1 MTRQTYGLFALSVI
15 MIYFGRFG
23 NGSILAHL
31 QNDIDQLKADFNS
44 SHSDV
49 ADGGPIF
56 TEKLLNWTERNEKR
70 IILSQI
76 VSMYLEMLT
85 SLKVTHQ
92 SKAHIKHI
100 SEELYTL
107 KNSLPD
113 GLKKLKDLKDLE
125 KLQMSDLKIQRKA
138 VHELFSVLQ
147 KLVETPTSL
156 KRKRSQSQRRC
167 KC

>member
-1 MTRQTYGLFALSVI
+1 MTCQTYSLFVLSVI

-23 NGSILAHL
+23 NSLILAQL

-44 SHSDV
+44 SLSDV

-56 TEKLLNWTERNEKR
+56 TEKLINWTERNEKR

-76 VSMYLEMLT
+76 VSMYLEILENT
-85 SLKVTHQ
+85 DK
-92 SKAHIKHI
+92 SKPHVRHI

-113 GLKKLKDLKDLE
+113 GLKKVKDLMDLA

-138 VHELFSVLQ
+138 VNELFSVLQ

>member
-1 MTRQTYGLFALSVI
+1 MTCQTFSFFVLSVI
-15 MIYFGRFG
+15 MICFGRFG
-23 NGSILAHL
+23 NSLILAQL

-56 TEKLLNWTERNEKR
+56 TEKLINWTERNEKR

-76 VSMYLEMLT
+76 VSMYLEMLENT
-85 SLKVTHQ
+85 DK
-92 SKAHIKHI
+92 SKPHVRHI

-113 GLKKLKDLKDLE
+113 GSKKMKDLMDLA
-125 KLQMSDLKIQRKA
+125 KLQMTDLKIQRKA
-138 VHELFSVLQ
+138 VNELFSVLQ
-147 KLVETPTSL
+147 KLVETSTSL
-156 KRKRSQSQRRC
+156 KRKRSQPQRRC
-167 KC
+167 RC

>member
-1 MTRQTYGLFALSVI
+1 MTCQTYSLFVLSVI

-23 NGSILAHL
+23 NSSILTEL
-31 QNDIDQLKADFNS
+31 QHDIDQLKADFNS

-56 TEKLLNWTERNEKR
+56 TEKLINWTERNEKR

-76 VSMYLEMLT
+76 VSMYLKMFENT
-85 SLKVTHQ
+85 DK
-92 SKAHIKHI
+92 SKAHIRHI
-100 SEELYTL
+100 SEELWTL

-113 GLKKLKDLKDLE
+113 GVKKMKDLMDLAN
-125 KLQMSDLKIQRKA
+125 LQMSDLKIQRKA
-138 VHELFSVLQ
+138 VNELFSVLQ
-147 KLVETPTSL
+147 KLVETSTSL
-156 KRKRSQSQRRC
+156 KRKRSQSQRKC

>member
-1 MTRQTYGLFALSVI
+1 MTCQTCSLFVLSVI

-23 NGSILAHL
+23 NSLSLAQL
-31 QNDIDQLKADFNS
+31 QNDIDQLKSDFNS
-44 SHSDV
+44 SNSDV

-56 TEKLLNWTERNEKR
+56 TDKLINWTERNEKR

-76 VSMYLEMLT
+76 VSMYLEMLENT
-85 SLKVTHQ
+85 DK
-92 SKAHIKHI
+92 SKAHIRHL

-113 GLKKLKDLKDLE
+113 GLKKMKDLMDLS

-138 VHELFSVLQ
+138 VNELFSVLQ
-147 KLVETPTSL
+147 KLVETSASL
-156 KRKRSQSQRRC
+156 KRKRSQFQRKC

>member
-1 MTRQTYGLFALSVI
+1 MTCQTCNLFVLSVI
-15 MIYFGRFG
+15 MIYFGHFG
-23 NGSILAHL
+23 NGLILAQL

-56 TEKLLNWTERNEKR
+56 TEKLINWTERNEKR

-76 VSMYLEMLT
+76 VSMYLEMLEKT
-85 SLKVTHQ
+85 DK
-92 SKAHIKHI
+92 SKAHVRHI

-113 GLKKLKDLKDLE
+113 GLKKMKDLMDLA

-138 VHELFSVLQ
+138 VNELFSVLQ
-147 KLVETPTSL
+147 KLVETSASL

>member
-1 MTRQTYGLFALSVI
+1 MTCQTYSLFVLSVI

-23 NGSILAHL
+23 NSLILAQL

-56 TEKLLNWTERNEKR
+56 TEKLINWTERNEKR

-76 VSMYLEMLT
+76 VSMYLEILQNAD
-85 SLKVTHQ
+85 K
-92 SKAHIKHI
+92 SKAHVRHI
-100 SEELYTL
+100 SEELSTL
-107 KNSLPD
+107 KDSLPD
-113 GLKKLKDLKDLE
+113 GLKKMKDLMDLT

-138 VHELFSVLQ
+138 VNELFSVLK
-147 KLVETPTSL
+147 KLLETSTSL

>member
-1 MTRQTYGLFALSVI
+1 MTCQTYSLFVLSVI

-23 NGSILAHL
+23 NSLILAQL

-44 SHSDV
+44 SNSDV

-56 TEKLLNWTERNEKR
+56 TDKLINWTERNEKR

-76 VSMYLEMLT
+76 VSMYLEMLEKT
-85 SLKVTHQ
+85 DM
-92 SKAHIKHI
+92 SKAHIRHI
-100 SEELYTL
+100 SEELCTL
-107 KNSLPD
+107 KSTLRD
-113 GLKKLKDLKDLE
+113 DLKKKNDLVDLT

-138 VHELFSVLQ
+138 VNELFSVLQ
-147 KLVETPTSL
+147 KLVETSTSL

>member
-1 MTRQTYGLFALSVI
+1 MTCQTYSLLVLSVI

-23 NGSILAHL
+23 NGLMLAQL

-56 TEKLLNWTERNEKR
+56 TDKLINWTERNEKR

-76 VSMYLEMLT
+76 VSMYLEMLKT
-85 SLKVTHQ
+85 TDKR
-92 SKAHIKHI
+92 KAHVRHI
-100 SEELYTL
+100 SEELSTL
-107 KNSLPD
+107 KKDLPD
-113 GLKKLKDLKDLE
+113 GLKKMKDLMDLT
-125 KLQMSDLKIQRKA
+125 KVQMSDLKVQRKA
-138 VHELFSVLQ
+138 VNELFSVLQ
-147 KLVETPTSL
+147 KLVEAPTSL
-156 KRKRSQSQRRC
+156 KKKRSQSPRRC

>member
-1 MTRQTYGLFALSVI
+1 MTCQTYSLFVLSVI

-23 NGSILAHL
+23 NSLILAQL

-56 TEKLLNWTERNEKR
+56 TEKLINWTERNEKR

-76 VSMYLEMLT
+76 VSMYLEMLKNT
-85 SLKVTHQ
+85 DN
-92 SKAHIKHI
+92 SKAHVRHI

-113 GLKKLKDLKDLE
+113 GLKKMKDLMDLA

-138 VHELFSVLQ
+138 VNELFSVLQ
-147 KLVETPTSL
+147 KLVETSTSH
-156 KRKRSQSQRRC
+156 KRKRSQSQRGC

>member
-1 MTRQTYGLFALSVI
+1 MTYQTRSLFVLSVI

-23 NGSILAHL
+23 NSLILAQL

-56 TEKLLNWTERNEKR
+56 TDKLTNWTERNEKR

-76 VSMYLEMLT
+76 VSMYLAMLENT
-85 SLKVTHQ
+85 DK
-92 SKAHIKHI
+92 SKAHIRHI

-113 GLKKLKDLKDLE
+113 GSKKMTDLMNLS
-125 KLQMSDLKIQRKA
+125 KLQMTDLKIQRKA
-138 VHELFSVLQ
+138 ANELLSVLQ
-147 KLVETPTSL
+147 KLVETPASL
-156 KRKRSQSQRRC
+156 KRKRSQFQRKC

>member
-1 MTRQTYGLFALSVI
+1 MTCQTYSLLVLSI
-15 MIYFGRFG
+15 ITIYFGRFG
-23 NGSILAHL
+23 SSLILANL
-31 QNDIDQLKADFNS
+31 QNDIDKLKAEFNS

-56 TEKLLNWTERNEKR
+56 TEKLKNWTERNEKR

-76 VSMYLEMLT
+76 VSMYLEMLENT
-85 SLKVTHQ
+85 DK
-92 SKAHIKHI
+92 SKGHVRHI
-100 SEELYTL
+100 SEELFTL

-113 GLKKLKDLKDLE
+113 GLKKLKDIMDLA

-138 VHELFSVLQ
+138 VNELFSVLQ
-147 KLVETPTSL
+147 TLVETPTSF

>member
-1 MTRQTYGLFALSVI
+1 MTCQNYSLFVLSVI

-23 NGSILAHL
+23 NSLILAQL

-56 TEKLLNWTERNEKR
+56 TEKLINWTERNEKR

-76 VSMYLEMLT
+76 VSMYLEMLENT
-85 SLKVTHQ
+85 DKSKVHVR
-92 SKAHIKHI
+92 HI

-113 GLKKLKDLKDLE
+113 GLQKVKDLMDLA

-138 VHELFSVLQ
+138 VNELFSVLQ
-147 KLVETPTSL
+147 KLVETSTSL

>member
-1 MTRQTYGLFALSVI
+1 MTCQTYSLFFLSVI

-23 NGSILAHL
+23 NSLILAQL

-56 TEKLLNWTERNEKR
+56 TEKLINWTERNEKR

-76 VSMYLEMLT
+76 VSMYLEMLENT
-85 SLKVTHQ
+85 DK
-92 SKAHIKHI
+92 SKAHVRHI
-100 SEELYTL
+100 YEELYTL

-113 GLKKLKDLKDLE
+113 GLKKMKDLMDLA
-125 KLQMSDLKIQRKA
+125 KLKMSDLKIQRKA
-138 VHELFSVLQ
+138 VNELFSVLQ
-147 KLVETPTSL
+147 KLVETSTSL

-167 KC
+167 RC

>member
-1 MTRQTYGLFALSVI
+1 MTCQTYSLFVLSVI

-23 NGSILAHL
+23 NSLILAQL

-56 TEKLLNWTERNEKR
+56 TEKLINWTERNEKR

-76 VSMYLEMLT
+76 VSMYLEMLENT
-85 SLKVTHQ
+85 DK
-92 SKAHIKHI
+92 SKAHIRHI

-107 KNSLPD
+107 KKSLPD
-113 GLKKLKDLKDLE
+113 GLKKMKDLMDLS

-138 VHELFSVLQ
+138 VNELFSVLQ
-147 KLVETPTSL
+147 KLVETTSL

>member
-1 MTRQTYGLFALSVI
+1 MTCQTYSLFFLSVI

-23 NGSILAHL
+23 NSLILAQL

-56 TEKLLNWTERNEKR
+56 TEKLINWTESNEKR

-76 VSMYLEMLT
+76 VSMYLEMLQNT
-85 SLKVTHQ
+85 DK
-92 SKAHIKHI
+92 SKAHVRHI

-107 KNSLPD
+107 KKSLPD
-113 GLKKLKDLKDLE
+113 GLKKVKDLMDLS
-125 KLQMSDLKIQRKA
+125 KLQMTDLKIQRKA
-138 VHELFSVLQ
+138 VNELFSVLQ
-147 KLVETPTSL
+147 KLVETSTSP

>member
-1 MTRQTYGLFALSVI
+1 MTYQTCSLFVLSVI
-15 MIYFGRFG
+15 MIYFGHFG
-23 NGSILAHL
+23 NSLILAQL

-49 ADGGPIF
+49 ADGGPVF
-56 TEKLLNWTERNEKR
+56 TDKLINWTERNEKR

-76 VSMYLEMLT
+76 VSMYLEMLENT
-85 SLKVTHQ
+85 DK
-92 SKAHIKHI
+92 SKAHIRHI

-113 GLKKLKDLKDLE
+113 GLKKMKDLMDLS
-125 KLQMSDLKIQRKA
+125 KLQMTDLKIQRKA
-138 VHELFSVLQ
+138 VNELFSVLQ
-147 KLVETPTSL
+147 KLVETPASL
-156 KRKRSQSQRRC
+156 KRKRSQFQRKC

>member
-1 MTRQTYGLFALSVI
+1 MTCQTYSLFVLSVI
-15 MIYFGRFG
+15 MMCFGHFG
-23 NGSILAHL
+23 NSLNLNQL

-56 TEKLLNWTERNEKR
+56 TEKLTNWTERNEKR

-76 VSMYLEMLT
+76 VSMYLEILENAD
-85 SLKVTHQ
+85 K
-92 SKAHIKHI
+92 SKAHVRHI

-113 GLKKLKDLKDLE
+113 GVKKMKDLMDLA

-138 VHELFSVLQ
+138 VNELFSVLK
-147 KLVETPTSL
+147 KLVDISPSL

>member
-1 MTRQTYGLFALSVI
+1 MTCQTYSFFVLSIV

-23 NGSILAHL
+23 NSLVLAQL
-31 QNDIDQLKADFNS
+31 QKDIDQLKADFNS

-56 TEKLLNWTERNEKR
+56 TDKLANWTERNEKR

-76 VSMYLEMLT
+76 VSMYLEMLNKT
-85 SLKVTHQ
+85 DK
-92 SKAHIKHI
+92 SKAHVRHI
-100 SEELYTL
+100 AEELYTL
-107 KNSLPD
+107 KDSIGD
-113 GLKKLKDLKDLE
+113 GSKKVEDMMYLA
-125 KLQMSDLKIQRKA
+125 KLQMSDSKIQRKA
-138 VHELFSVLQ
+138 VNELFNVLH
-147 KLVETPTSL
+147 KLVETPTST

>member
-1 MTRQTYGLFALSVI
+1 MVFQTYSLFVLSII
-15 MIYFGRFG
+15 MISFGHVENRL
-23 NGSILAHL
+23 NLLQL

-56 TEKLLNWTERNEKR
+56 TERLSNWTERNEKR

-76 VSMYLEMLT
+76 ISMYLKMLENT
-85 SLKVTHQ
+85 DK
-92 SKAHIKHI
+92 SKAHVRNI

-107 KNSLPD
+107 KESLSD
-113 GLKKLKDLKDLE
+113 GSKKIEDLNDLT
-125 KLQMSDLKIQRKA
+125 KLQMTDLKIQRKA
-138 VHELFSVLQ
+138 VNELFSVLQ
-147 KLVETPTSL
+147 KLGDTSSSH
-156 KRKRSQSQRRC
+156 KRKRSQFQRLC

>member
-1 MTRQTYGLFALSVI
+1 MTCQTYSLFVLSVI

-23 NGSILAHL
+23 NSLILAQL

-56 TEKLLNWTERNEKR
+56 TDKLINWTERNEKR

-76 VSMYLEMLT
+76 ASMYLEMLENAD
-85 SLKVTHQ
+85 K
-92 SKAHIKHI
+92 SKAHVRHI

-113 GLKKLKDLKDLE
+113 GLKKVKDLMDLT
-125 KLQMSDLKIQRKA
+125 KLQMNDLKIQRKA
-138 VHELFSVLQ
+138 VNELFSVLQ
-147 KLVETPTSL
+147 KLVETPSSL

>member
-1 MTRQTYGLFALSVI
+1 MTCQTYSFFVLSIV

-23 NGSILAHL
+23 NSLILAQL
-31 QNDIDQLKADFNS
+31 QNDIDLLKADFNS

-56 TEKLLNWTERNEKR
+56 TGKLVNWTERNEKR

-76 VSMYLEMLT
+76 VSLYLKMLNNT
-85 SLKVTHQ
+85 DK
-92 SKAHIKHI
+92 SKAHVRHI

-107 KNSLPD
+107 KNNLRDDS
-113 GLKKLKDLKDLE
+113 KKVEDIMYLE
-125 KLQMSDLKIQRKA
+125 NLQMNDLKIQRKA
-138 VHELFSVLQ
+138 VNELFSVLQ
-147 KLVETPTSL
+147 KLVETSTSL

>member
-1 MTRQTYGLFALSVI
+1 MTCQTYSFFVLSVV

-23 NGSILAHL
+23 NSLILAQL

-56 TEKLLNWTERNEKR
+56 TDKLLDWTERNEKR

-76 VSMYLEMLT
+76 LSKYLEML
-85 SLKVTHQ
+85 KDADE
-92 SKAHIKHI
+92 SKAHVRNI

-107 KNSLPD
+107 KNSLSD
-113 GLKKLKDLKDLE
+113 GSKKAKYLMDLP

-138 VHELFSVLQ
+138 VNELFGVLQ
-147 KLVETPTSL
+147 KLVETSASL

-167 KC
+167 RC